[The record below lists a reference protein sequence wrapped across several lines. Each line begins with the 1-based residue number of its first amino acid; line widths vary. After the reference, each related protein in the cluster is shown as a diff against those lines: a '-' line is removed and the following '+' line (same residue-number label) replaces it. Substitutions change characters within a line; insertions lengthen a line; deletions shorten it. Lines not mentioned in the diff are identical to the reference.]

1 MNTISLEARKRMI
14 AEDIPNVN
22 DASALEKI
30 EKIIKKFSQSVNRF
44 TVEELEERTEK
55 SEKAIEEDRVFT
67 TDEVRKKL
75 GL

>member
-22 DASALEKI
+22 DASSLEKI

-44 TVEELEERTEK
+44 TVEELEERAEK

>member
-30 EKIIKKFSQSVNRF
+30 EKIIKKFSQSINRF
-44 TVEELEERTEK
+44 TVEELEERAEK

>member
-44 TVEELEERTEK
+44 TVEELEERAEK

>member
-1 MNTISLEARKRMI
+1 
-14 AEDIPNVN
+14 
-22 DASALEKI
+22 LEKI

-44 TVEELEERTEK
+44 TVEELEERAEK